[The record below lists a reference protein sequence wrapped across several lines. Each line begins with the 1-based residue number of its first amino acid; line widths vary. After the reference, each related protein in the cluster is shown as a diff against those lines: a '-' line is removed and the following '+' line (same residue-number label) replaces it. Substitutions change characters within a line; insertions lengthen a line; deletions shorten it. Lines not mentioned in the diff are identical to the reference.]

1 MFKRLFNELTL
12 TFDISPKESPLLI
25 KSGRESGVDPTLLD
39 MNFVR
44 TINPLTGKMTI
55 YLPGSSLK
63 GTLRSYCEKIAR
75 TVRPDGGS
83 RWCCDPFDLDVR
95 SSNVFCGKR
104 LEQKNADAKKRRE
117 SESIQEEYVSQAARK
132 KSTSLF
138 YKGSCLA
145 CRTFGNTQIASHLS
159 LSDAYPLDEPKLEQ
173 RDGVAIDR
181 IFNTVAAGPFNMEV
195 VTQGTFRAKM
205 MLRNFQLWQV
215 GLLAVALRELGTGKV
230 PIGFGKSK
238 GFGRVSLAYQ
248 KLEMSYPGR
257 FSKQEGIR
265 DFSRELIDLESF
277 DFPDKE
283 DYGLFAGKVNSL
295 KLKGEAAND
304 IDDGTLGRI
313 TTGWK
318 DTASIEEILNSTIGN
333 WRDCALSEW
342 SPSEDW
348 RDE

>member
-44 TINPLTGKMTI
+44 TIHPLTGEMAI

-95 SSNVFCGKR
+95 SSTVFCGKR
-104 LEQKNADAKKRRE
+104 LEQKNADAKK
-117 SESIQEEYVSQAARK
+117 K
-132 KSTSLF
+132 PDTLF

-195 VTQGTFRAKM
+195 VTKGTFRTKM

-215 GLLAVALRELGTGKV
+215 GLLAVALRELGNGRV

-238 GFGRVSLAYQ
+238 GFGRVSLTYQ
-248 KLEMSYPGR
+248 KLEISYPGR
-257 FSKQEGIR
+257 FSKQDGIR

-277 DFPDKE
+277 DYPEKE
-283 DYGLFAGKVNSL
+283 DYGLFAEKINSL
-295 KLKGEAAND
+295 KLKGEGAND
-304 IDDGTLGRI
+304 IDDGKFGRI
-313 TTGWK
+313 TTGWN

-333 WRDCALSEW
+333 WRDCALSKW
-342 SPSEDW
+342 SPSE
-348 RDE
+348 E

>member
-44 TINPLTGKMTI
+44 TVHPLTGEMTV

-75 TVRPDGGS
+75 TVWPDRGT
-83 RWCCDPFDLDVR
+83 RWCCNPFDQDVR
-95 SSNVFCGKR
+95 SPTISCGKR
-104 LEQKNADAKKRRE
+104 LEQKKLDADEKG
-117 SESIQEEYVSQAARK
+117 
-132 KSTSLF
+132 KSKTSLEERGNQASKRISTGAF

-145 CRTFGNTQIASHLS
+145 CRTFGNTQMASHIS
-159 LSDAYPLDEPKLEQ
+159 LADAYPLNEPRLKLEQ

-181 IFNTVAAGPFNMEV
+181 IFSTVAAGPFNMEV
-195 VTQGTFRAKM
+195 VTRGTFRAKM

-215 GLLAVALRELGTGKV
+215 GLLAVALRELGQGQV

-248 KLEMSYPGR
+248 ELEISYPGR
-257 FSKQEGIR
+257 FSKQDGIR

-283 DYGLFAGKVNSL
+283 EYGLFAENIRPL
-295 KLKGEAAND
+295 KLKDEGAND
-304 IDDGTLGRI
+304 IDDGRFGRI
-313 TTGWK
+313 TTSWK
-318 DTASIEEILNSTIGN
+318 DTVGIEKILNSTIGN
-333 WRDCALSEW
+333 WKDYALSKW
-342 SPSEDW
+342 APSE
-348 RDE
+348 E